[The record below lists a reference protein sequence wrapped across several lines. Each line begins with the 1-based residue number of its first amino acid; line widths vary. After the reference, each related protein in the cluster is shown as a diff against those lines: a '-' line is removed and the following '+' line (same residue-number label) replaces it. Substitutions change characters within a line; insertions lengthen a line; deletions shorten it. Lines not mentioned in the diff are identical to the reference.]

1 MLLIKNGLVHDAINR
16 EPYIADIFVKN
27 GKIALIKK
35 KTANMEKA
43 NLHIFDEADADS
55 HTDTIDEKIKNG
67 EIDVIDASGLNVY
80 PGLVDAHSHLGLD
93 GYAVGFE
100 GQDYNE

>member
-35 KTANMEKA
+35 K
-43 NLHIFDEADADS
+43 DS
-55 HTDTIDEKIKNG
+55 EYGK
-67 EIDVIDASGLNVY
+67 S
-80 PGLVDAHSHLGLD
+80 
-93 GYAVGFE
+93 
-100 GQDYNE
+100 

>member
-35 KTANMEKA
+35 KTAIWKKLIYIYSMK
-43 NLHIFDEADADS
+43 LTLF
-55 HTDTIDEKIKNG
+55 T
-67 EIDVIDASGLNVY
+67 Y
-80 PGLVDAHSHLGLD
+80 
-93 GYAVGFE
+93 
-100 GQDYNE
+100 

>member
-35 KTANMEKA
+35 ETANMKKA

-80 PGLVDAHSHLGLD
+80 PGLVYWHID
-93 GYAVGFE
+93 F
-100 GQDYNE
+100 